1 MKTLPAEN
9 IRISGEFYARTLK
22 NYSRLH
28 DLWYRPGIIGR
39 PPACSEGWPGDWDGR
54 TILALAMHADALHT
68 TPAFLDDIVLDIR
81 GRCNERGYIGPVVKE
96 TAINEQV
103 YPSHSWLLR
112 GLIEYYRLTDHKWV
126 LDWIGELLD
135 NLFLPLLPHLA
146 YYPRTKAERAAE
158 KDGEAVG
165 AIDARHGEWLL
176 SSDIGCVLIAL
187 DGISAAYE
195 LTGRDDLMPLI
206 DELIAVFDTTD
217 YVENRLQTHASLTYT
232 RGLLRMWKLTGDAG
246 LLDRARGMFDDYKR
260 FGMTAYYANFNWFM
274 RPSWSEPCAVIDS
287 YIVAFQLWQATEDA
301 RYLEDAQMILYN
313 GFFRGQRPNG
323 GFGCDGTG
331 EDCFLAVRKETY
343 EARWCCTMRAGEG
356 FGFIARNAAFDEN
369 GTLLFPLLTD
379 VTVDTNE
386 VCVRLKSSYPALGS
400 VSLNILRGDGHVKR
414 IGLYLPRRAKDP
426 SVAINC
432 KKIPFEEK
440 DGFVLFNLPAEAGAQ
455 ADYTFELSLHT
466 ETVDSA
472 VYDTAGRYLILYGPQ
487 ILSADETAPDTLK
500 TEDFSRIGTD
510 RWQAD
515 GITLKPIS
523 VAYLMEKEE
532 LMSERRRIL
541 FGGGK

>member
-1 MKTLPAEN
+1 MKAVPFE
-9 IRISGEFYARTLK
+9 RIQIGGELYARCVK
-22 NYSRLH
+22 NYARLH

-39 PPACSEGWPGDWDGR
+39 PPAFSEGWPGDWDGR
-54 TILALAMHADALHT
+54 TILALAMHAGTLHT
-68 TPAFLDDIVLDIR
+68 SPAFLDDIVLDVS
-81 GRCNERGYIGPVVKE
+81 GRCNELGYCGAVIDESAV
-96 TAINEQV
+96 NEQV

-112 GLIEYYRLTDHKWV
+112 GLIEYYRLTDHKWA

-146 YYPRTKAERAAE
+146 DYPRTKAERAAE
-158 KDGEAVG
+158 KTGEAIG
-165 AIDARHGEWLL
+165 TIDGRRGEWLL

-187 DGISAAYE
+187 DGLSAAYE
-195 LTGRDDLMPLI
+195 LTGRDDLLPLI
-206 DELIAVFDTTD
+206 DGLIDVFDATD
-217 YVENRLQTHASLTYT
+217 HIESRLQTHASLTFT

-287 YIVAFQLWQATEDA
+287 YIVAFQLWQATGDT

-323 GFGCDGTG
+323 GFGCDCTG
-331 EDCFLAVRKETY
+331 EDGFLAIRKETY

-356 FGFIARNAAFDEN
+356 FGFIARNTAFDEN

-379 VTVDTNE
+379 VTVDTGE
-386 VCVRLKSSYPALGS
+386 VCVRLKSSYPALGR
-400 VSLNILRGDGHVKR
+400 VSLNILRGNGNVKR
-414 IGLYLPRRAKDP
+414 IGMYLPRRANDP
-426 SVAINC
+426 SVAVNG
-432 KKIPFEEK
+432 KKIPFEKK
-440 DGFVLFNLPAEAGAQ
+440 DGFVFFDLPAEAGTH
-455 ADYTFELSLHT
+455 ADYTFELSLHA

-487 ILSADETAPDTLK
+487 ILSADETAPDTLRP
-500 TEDFSRIGTD
+500 EDFSRVGPD

-515 GITLKPIS
+515 GVILKPIS
-523 VAYLMEKEE
+523 DAYLMEKEE
-532 LMSERRRIL
+532 LVSERRRIL
-541 FGGGK
+541 FGG